1 MDVAKLVR
9 RAASAVALIALPL
22 LALPMTATAQVCDV
36 PNCVRDAEIEAILR
50 EYMTPIFEVAGLKP
64 SEVYLVLIQD
74 PTLNAFVA
82 NGQRIHV
89 NTGTII
95 ETDKPETLKG
105 ILAHETG
112 HITLGHSTTRA
123 RAGDAAGGVSL
134 ISMGLGVLAMVAG
147 HPDAGVALMSSA
159 SEFGALT
166 FFKYTRVEE
175 SAADQ
180 AALNFLDKTGQ
191 SPAGFVDFF
200 EKFRYEELM
209 NVVKQDPYFQ
219 AHPIS
224 NERIQQ
230 VRPRALQIEA
240 RSKPQNQRAIDQL
253 AIMKAKLIGYLGPP
267 NRVYNKYPMT
277 DMSEPAQ
284 YARAFAAYRATDIKA
299 ATAETQKLIDDH
311 PSNPYYYELMGQIL
325 FESAKVDESI
335 VPHRKSVQL
344 APDQPL
350 LKINLA
356 RSLIESKNMN
366 NVKEG
371 ELVLR
376 DSLDQEKTNPFAWNQ
391 LANAYG
397 KEGKVPEADLATA
410 EEAYYLG
417 DVRRAQIFAHRAAS
431 KLDPAT
437 PNGRRAQDIASMTD
451 PKLQARQGR

>member
-9 RAASAVALIALPL
+9 RVAPALAL
-22 LALPMTATAQVCDV
+22 MALPMSATAQVCEIS
-36 PNCVRDAEIEAILR
+36 NCVRDAEIESILR

-64 SEVYLVLIQD
+64 SEVYLELIQD

-95 ETDKPETLKG
+95 EVDKPETLKG

-112 HITLGHSTTRA
+112 HITLGHATTRA
-123 RAGDAAGGVSL
+123 GAADAAGGVSL
-134 ISMGLGVLAMVAG
+134 ISMGLGVLAMIAG
-147 HPDAGVALMSSA
+147 HPDAGVALMGSA

-180 AALNFLDKTGQ
+180 AALNFLDKTNQ

-209 NVVKQDPYFQ
+209 SVIKQDPYFQ
-219 AHPIS
+219 GHPIS

-230 VRPRALQIEA
+230 VRPRALQIEQ
-240 RSKPQNQRAIDQL
+240 RSKPQTQRAIDQL

-284 YARAFAAYRATDIKA
+284 YARAFAAYRATDIKN
-299 ATAETQKLIDDH
+299 ATNETQKLIDDH

-325 FESAKVDESI
+325 FESAKIEDSI
-335 VPHRKSVQL
+335 APHRKSVEL

-356 RSLIESKNMN
+356 RSLIESKNMD

-391 LANAYG
+391 LANAYA

-410 EEAYYLG
+410 EEAYWLG
-417 DVRRAQIFAHRAAS
+417 DVRRAQVFAHRAAL
-431 KLDPAT
+431 KLDPST
-437 PNGRRAQDIASMTD
+437 PNGHRAQDIATMTD

>member
-1 MDVAKLVR
+1 MTIAKLVR
-9 RAASAVALIALPL
+9 RVASAAALMV
-22 LALPMTATAQVCDV
+22 LPMPAMAQVCDV
-36 PNCVRDAEIEAILR
+36 PNCVRDAEIESILR

-64 SEVYLVLIQD
+64 SDVYLELIQD

-89 NTGTII
+89 NTGLIM
-95 ETDKPETLKG
+95 EMDKPETLKG
-105 ILAHETG
+105 VLAHETG
-112 HITLGHSTTRA
+112 HITLGHATTRA
-123 RAGDAAGGVSL
+123 GAASAAGGVSL
-134 ISMGLGVLAMVAG
+134 ISMGLGVLAMAAG
-147 HPDAGVALMSSA
+147 HPDAGVALISSA

-180 AALNFLDKTGQ
+180 AALTYLDKTHQ

-209 NVVKQDPYFQ
+209 SVVKQDPYFQ

-224 NERIQQ
+224 SERIQQ
-230 VRPRALQIEA
+230 VRPRALQIEKRA
-240 RSKPQNQRAIDQL
+240 QPQSERAIHQL
-253 AIMKAKLIGYLGPP
+253 AIMKAKLVGYLGPP
-267 NRVYNKYPMT
+267 NRVYNKYPKT

-299 ATAETQKLIDDH
+299 ATSATQKLIDDH
-311 PSNPYYYELMGQIL
+311 PDNPYYYELMGQIL
-325 FESAKVDESI
+325 FESGKVEESI
-335 VPHRKSVQL
+335 APHRKSVEL

-356 RSLIESKNMN
+356 RSLIESKNMD
-366 NVKEG
+366 NVKKG

-397 KEGKVPEADLATA
+397 KEGRAPEADLATA
-410 EEAYYLG
+410 EEAYWLG
-417 DVRRAQIFAHRAAS
+417 AMRRAQIFARRAAL

-437 PNGRRAQDIASMTD
+437 PNGRRAQDIVTLTD
-451 PKLQARQGR
+451 PRVVGR

>member
-1 MDVAKLVR
+1 ML
-9 RAASAVALIALPL
+9 
-22 LALPMTATAQVCDV
+22 
-36 PNCVRDAEIEAILR
+36 
-50 EYMTPIFEVAGLKP
+50 
-64 SEVYLVLIQD
+64 
-74 PTLNAFVA
+74 
-82 NGQRIHV
+82 
-89 NTGTII
+89 
-95 ETDKPETLKG
+95 
-105 ILAHETG
+105 
-112 HITLGHSTTRA
+112 
-123 RAGDAAGGVSL
+123 
-134 ISMGLGVLAMVAG
+134 
-147 HPDAGVALMSSA
+147 
-159 SEFGALT
+159 
-166 FFKYTRVEE
+166 
-175 SAADQ
+175 
-180 AALNFLDKTGQ
+180 
-191 SPAGFVDFF
+191 
-200 EKFRYEELM
+200 FR
-209 NVVKQDPYFQ
+209 
-219 AHPIS
+219 S
-224 NERIQQ
+224 
-230 VRPRALQIEA
+230 
-240 RSKPQNQRAIDQL
+240 PQNQRAIDQL

>member
-9 RAASAVALIALPL
+9 RAASAATLMVLPL
-22 LALPMTATAQVCDV
+22 MALPMSATAQVCDM
-36 PNCVRDAEIEAILR
+36 PNCVRDAEIESILR

-64 SEVYLVLIQD
+64 SEVYLELIQD

-89 NTGTII
+89 NTGII
-95 ETDKPETLKG
+95 MEIDKPETLKG

-112 HITLGHSTTRA
+112 HITLGHATTRA
-123 RAGDAAGGVSL
+123 GAASAANGVSL
-134 ISMGLGVLAMVAG
+134 ISMGLGVLAMAAG
-147 HPDAGVALMSSA
+147 HPDAGVALLGSA
-159 SEFGALT
+159 PEFGALT

-180 AALNFLDKTGQ
+180 AALNYLDMTHQ

-209 NVVKQDPYFQ
+209 SVVKQDPYFQ

-224 NERIQQ
+224 SERIQQ
-230 VRPRALQIEA
+230 VRPRAIQIEA
-240 RSKPQNQRAIDQL
+240 RSQPQSARAIHQL
-253 AIMKAKLIGYLGPP
+253 AIMKAKLIGYIGPP

-284 YARAFAAYRATDIKA
+284 YARAFAAYRATDIKN
-299 ATAETQKLIDDH
+299 ATTKTQKLIDDH
-311 PSNPYYYELMGQIL
+311 PDNPYYYELMGQIL
-325 FESAKVDESI
+325 FESAKVEESI
-335 VPHRKSVQL
+335 APHRKSVEL

-356 RSLIESKNMN
+356 RSLIESKNMD

-391 LANAYG
+391 LANAYA
-397 KEGKVPEADLATA
+397 KEGKIPEADLATA
-410 EEAYYLG
+410 EEAYWLG
-417 DVRRAQIFAHRAAS
+417 NLGRAQVFARRAAQ

-437 PNGRRAQDIASMTD
+437 PNGRRAQDIATMTD

>member
-1 MDVAKLVR
+1 LAIPFS
-9 RAASAVALIALPL
+9 AAPA
-22 LALPMTATAQVCDV
+22 MAQVCEI
-36 PNCVRDAEIEAILR
+36 PGCLRDAETEAILR
-50 EYMTPIFEVAGLKP
+50 EYMTPIWEVAGLKP
-64 SEVYLVLIQD
+64 SEVYIELMDD

-89 NTGTII
+89 NTGII
-95 ETDKPETLKG
+95 MEIDKPETLKG

-112 HITLGHSTTRA
+112 HITLGHATTRA
-123 RAGDAAGGVSL
+123 GAASAAGGVSL

-147 HPDAGVALMSSA
+147 HPDAGVALMGSA

-180 AALNFLDKTGQ
+180 AALTYLDKTHQ
-191 SPAGFVDFF
+191 SPKGFVDFF

-209 NVVKQDPYFQ
+209 SVVKQDPYFQ
-219 AHPIS
+219 AHPVS

-230 VRPRALQIEA
+230 VRPRALQIEKTA
-240 RSKPQNQRAIDQL
+240 QPQSERAIHQL
-253 AIMKAKLIGYLGPP
+253 AIMKAKLIGFIGPA
-267 NRVYNKYPMT
+267 NRVYNKYPLSDT
-277 DMSEPAQ
+277 SEPAQ
-284 YARAFAAYRATDIKA
+284 YARAYAAYRATDIKA
-299 ATAETQKLIDDH
+299 ATADTQKLIDDH
-311 PSNPYYYELMGQIL
+311 PDNPYYYELLGQIL

-335 VPHRKSVQL
+335 APHRKSVEL

-356 RSLIESKNMN
+356 RSLIESKNMD

-391 LANAYG
+391 LANCYAKLG
-397 KEGKVPEADLATA
+397 RVPEADLATA
-410 EEAYYLG
+410 EEAYWLG
-417 DVRRAQIFAHRAAS
+417 DTRRAQVFARRAVQ

-437 PNGRRAQDIASMTD
+437 PNGRRAQDIVTMTD
-451 PKLQARQGR
+451 PKLGARRGR